1 MKVVFFSH
9 LDMNIFLF
17 RLSWMAAL
25 REAGHEVLAV
35 APRGEYFEKFA
46 EQGFE
51 AVPFEMTRGSLNPLR
66 LAGTVGRLRRLFEGL
81 RPDAVDTFT
90 LQGSIIGAPAA
101 RKAGVPRIFCHV
113 TGLGYLFTETGWK
126 ARLLRVPVR
135 QLARRAF
142 AAARRVSFQN
152 EQDLQELADL
162 LPREKTV
169 LIRGTGI
176 DTVFFAPEAADP
188 AGAVRVREEAGIAPG
203 DLVVTF
209 IGRLLVH
216 KGIVELVRAVE
227 AVAAKQPHLRLLV
240 VGWRDEGNPAVV
252 SEGFMGK
259 LASGGPI
266 RFLGKRRDIRE
277 ILAATDIYA
286 LLSYREGTPR
296 TVLEAM
302 AMGKPVITTDAP
314 GCRQTVEDGV
324 TGLLVPVGE
333 HAAVAAALERLI
345 GDEQLRRRMGAAG
358 RERAV
363 RIFSNEVVVREVVM
377 LHEPEV

>member
-1 MKVVFFSH
+1 MRIVFFSH

-17 RLSWMAAL
+17 RLSWMKAL

-35 APRGEYFEKFA
+35 VPPGEYFERFA
-46 EQGFE
+46 GEGFE
-51 AVPFEMTRGSLNPLR
+51 AVPFAVTRGSLNPVR
-66 LAGTVGRLRRLFEGL
+66 LAGTVGRLRRVFEGL

-90 LQGSIIGAPAA
+90 LQGSIIGSPAA
-101 RKAGVPRIFCHV
+101 RRAGVPRIFCHV

-135 QLARRAF
+135 RLARRAF

-162 LPREKTV
+162 VPAEKTV
-169 LIRGTGI
+169 IIRGTGI
-176 DTVFFAPEAADP
+176 DTVFFAPAAADL
-188 AGAVRVREEAGIAPG
+188 ADVVGVREQAGIAPG
-203 DLVVTF
+203 DVVVTF
-209 IGRLLVH
+209 IGRLLTH

-227 AVAAKQPHLRLLV
+227 EVAARHPHVRLLV

-252 SEGFMGK
+252 SEEFMAR
-259 LASGGPI
+259 LSSGGHV
-266 RFLGKRRDIRE
+266 RFLGMRQDIRE
-277 ILAATDIYA
+277 ILAATDVYA
-286 LLSYREGTPR
+286 LPSYREGTPR

-324 TGLLVPVGE
+324 TGLLVPVGD
-333 HAAVAAALERLI
+333 HAAVAAALERLV

-358 RERAV
+358 RARAV
-363 RIFSNEVVVREVVM
+363 RVFSNEVVVREVVK
-377 LHEPEV
+377 LHES